1 MRPYPPIKPKTI
13 PLNDYSYAID
23 YAEYKVKEIMKK
35 NDLPGISVALI
46 DDQDIIMQNSFG
58 YANLEENI
66 FATPETVYRMGSV
79 AKVFT
84 ALEIMRLYNEGLVDL
99 DAPITDY
106 IPDFSI
112 KSRFQDNT
120 SITIRSLLTHR
131 SGLPRNGNLPYWYFD
146 SGINIL
152 RDLVGS
158 LKHSYLAYPTG
169 HRYKYSNVAYNI
181 LGRII
186 ELQRPD
192 VFPYYM
198 RDQLLGEIGMNQS
211 SFLAADVSPTDDIA
225 VGYYNEK
232 GKNNP
237 IELSDIISLAS
248 GNLYSSLQ
256 DMSEFVRFVF
266 RGGKTGSTQIIANE
280 TLQMMFEEQPAT
292 SWDTQTMGLGWF
304 TGKLRNSEKVV
315 YHGGDGD
322 GTFSLV
328 VLLPERKLGVVLIGN
343 SVEFGD
349 PINFFGWETLEIMLE
364 TKYGI
369 TLQDD
374 SSYTP
379 INIDS
384 TLLANYTGV
393 YVVDNEVIEVYLK
406 GTDKLK
412 VKALGLDMNLIP
424 VSNSKFRVKHW
435 LFDVGRF
442 DIEFFSSNEIDD
454 KFLVATIENVSS
466 IYAPCYP
473 EEFEITSLA
482 QNFLGEYDS
491 YPSNSSIYFTGDT
504 LGRYEL
510 TMEDDILKLG
520 SNFILK
526 PISETELII
535 LSGAFVGET
544 MTYDE
549 ATKSI
554 YWSSYI
560 YTLVES

>member
-1 MRPYPPIKPKTI
+1 MRPYPPIKPNTI
-13 PLNDYSYAID
+13 PQNDYSYAIN

-35 NDLPGISVALI
+35 NDLPSISVALI
-46 DDQDIIMQNSFG
+46 DDQDIIMQNSYG

-66 FATPETVYRMGSV
+66 LATPETVYRMGSV

-84 ALEIMRLYNEGLVDL
+84 AMEIMRLYNEGLVDL

-146 SGINIL
+146 SGVNIL
-152 RDLVGS
+152 RDYVSS
-158 LKHSYLAYPTG
+158 LKHSSLAFPTG
-169 HRYKYSNVAYNI
+169 YRFKYSNIAYNI

-186 ELQRPD
+186 EILRPSI
-192 VFPYYM
+192 FPFYM
-198 RDQLLGEIGMNQS
+198 RDDLLREIGMNQS
-211 SFLAADVSPTDDIA
+211 SFLSIDVAPTDDIA
-225 VGYYNEK
+225 VGYYNEN
-232 GKNNP
+232 GKNHP
-237 IELSDIISLAS
+237 IEHSDIISFAS

-256 DMSEFVRFVF
+256 DMAEFTRFVF

-280 TLQMMFEEQPAT
+280 TLQLMFEEQP
-292 SWDTQTMGLGWF
+292 SQPRDTQTMGLGWF
-304 TGKLRNSEKVV
+304 TGKVKNTEKVV
-315 YHGGDGD
+315 FHGGDGD
-322 GTFSLV
+322 GVHSIV
-328 VLLPERKLGVVLIGN
+328 ALLPERKLGVVLIGN
-343 SVEFGD
+343 SVEFST
-349 PINFFGWETLEIMLE
+349 PINYFAWEILEIMLE

-369 TLQDD
+369 ILQDD
-374 SSYTP
+374 SSYTA
-379 INIDS
+379 IDIDS
-384 TLLANYTGV
+384 SLLANYTGK
-393 YVVDNEVIEVYLK
+393 YVVENDIIEVFLK
-406 GTDKLK
+406 GTNKLK
-412 VKALGLDMNLIP
+412 INALGFDMDLIP

-435 LFDVGRF
+435 LLDFGRF
-442 DIEFFSSNEIDD
+442 DVEFFPSTEIED
-454 KFLVATIENVSS
+454 KFLKVTLEGAAQF
-466 IYAPCYP
+466 YAPSYP
-473 EEFEITSLA
+473 EENEISSFS
-482 QNFLGEYDS
+482 QNFFGVYDS

-510 TMEDDILKLG
+510 TMEDGILKLG

-526 PISETELII
+526 PISETEIII

-549 ATKSI
+549 STKSI

-560 YTLVES
+560 YTQVES

>member
-13 PLNDYSYAID
+13 SLNDYSYAID

-46 DDQDIIMQNSFG
+46 DDQDIIMQNSYG

-66 FATPETVYRMGSV
+66 LTTPETVYRMGSV

-84 ALEIMRLYNEGLVDL
+84 AIEIMRLYNEGLVDL

-131 SGLPRNGNLPYWYFD
+131 SGIPRNGNLPYWFFD
-146 SGINIL
+146 SGTNIL

-158 LKHSYLAYPTG
+158 LRNSYLAFPTG
-169 HRYKYSNVAYNI
+169 YRFKYSNVAYNI

-186 ELQRPD
+186 ELLRPN

-198 RDQLLGEIGMNQS
+198 RDDLLREIGMNQS
-211 SFLAADVSPTDDIA
+211 SFLAVDVSPSDAIA

-232 GKNNP
+232 GENHP

-256 DMSEFVRFVF
+256 DMAEFVRFVF

-280 TLQMMFEEQPAT
+280 TLQMMFEEHPST
-292 SWDTQTMGLGWF
+292 PWDTQTMGLGWF
-304 TGKLRNSEKVV
+304 TGKLKNSEKVV
-315 YHGGDGD
+315 YHSGDGD
-322 GTFSLV
+322 GAHSLV

-343 SVEFGD
+343 SVEFGE
-349 PINFFGWETLEIMLE
+349 PINFFGWEMLEIMLE

-379 INIDS
+379 ISIDS
-384 TLLANYTGV
+384 SQLANYTGK
-393 YVVDNEVIEVYLK
+393 YVIENDVIEVYLK

-412 VKALGLDMNLIP
+412 VKALGLEMNLIP
-424 VSNSKFRVKHW
+424 VTNSKFRVEHW

-442 DIEFFSSNEIDD
+442 DVEFFSGNEIED
-454 KFLVATIENVSS
+454 KYLIATIENISRM
-466 IYAPCYP
+466 YAPIYP
-473 EEFEITSLA
+473 GETEISSLA
-482 QNFLGEYDS
+482 LNFLGEYIS
-491 YPSNSSIYFTGDT
+491 YPSNSSIYFTGDNF
-504 LGRYEL
+504 GRYEL
-510 TMEDDILKLG
+510 KMENGLLKLG
-520 SNFILK
+520 SNLILK
-526 PISETELII
+526 PISETEII
-535 LSGAFVGET
+535 IISGAFVGET
-544 MTYDE
+544 MIYNETS
-549 ATKSI
+549 KSI

-560 YTLVES
+560 FTLVET